1 MIQLT
6 VKQMSSIDNNLERFF
21 GIGGVAIE
29 VNEWVKLVE
38 ELPGVKSAEYLG
50 GDYWSTHTLITFETE
65 EDKTFFIL
73 KWS

>member
-6 VKQMSSIDNNLERFF
+6 VKQMSSIDYNLERFF
-21 GIGGVAIE
+21 GIDGVVIE
-29 VNEWVKLVE
+29 VDDWVKLVE

-50 GDYWSTHTLITFETE
+50 SDYCSYHTLITFETE

-73 KWS
+73 RWS